1 MWLHAILAWAYA
13 SKGMYSQ
20 AITEYEKMGPEKY
33 AVAPENQLIA
43 SGSGWV
49 YAIAGNTATNLV
61 RGIKSVKSIWNNR
74 PTPILGG
81 DKGLCEWVL
90 ISHQCTGDLG
100 TIFNL

>member
-33 AVAPENQLIA
+33 AVSPENQLIA

-49 YAIAGNTATNLV
+49 YAIAGRRKDAVKIIEDLNTLSSGANV
-61 RGIKSVKSIWNNR
+61 D
-74 PTPILGG
+74 PIL
-81 DKGLCEWVL
+81 DAGLGKTLACASV
-90 ISHQCTGDLG
+90 G
-100 TIFNL
+100 TLKTFR

>member
-1 MWLHAILAWAYA
+1 MNNTSRNPCAAVEQGNIRSAIAR
-13 SKGMYSQ
+13 
-20 AITEYEKMGPEKY
+20 I
-33 AVAPENQLIA
+33 APENLVGPKNFERFPDYSEDNLSVKRI
-43 SGSGWV
+43 
-49 YAIAGNTATNLV
+49 NTATNLV
-61 RGIKSVKSIWNNR
+61 RGIKSVKSIWNNS